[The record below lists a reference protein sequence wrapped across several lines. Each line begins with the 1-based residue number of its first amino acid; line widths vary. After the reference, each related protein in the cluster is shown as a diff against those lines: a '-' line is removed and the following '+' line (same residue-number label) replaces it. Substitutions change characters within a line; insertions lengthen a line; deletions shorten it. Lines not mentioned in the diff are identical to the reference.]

1 MNNLHNV
8 LSILN
13 MMRSQGVVAYKNHH
27 GQVVFSGMTRLT
39 KSQKDGLMQIPQKD
53 LLVAMRWQKE

>member
-13 MMRSQGVVAYKNHH
+13 MMHGQGVVAYKNQH

-39 KSQKDGLMQIPQKD
+39 KSQRDALMQIPQKD
-53 LLVAMRWQKE
+53 LLAAMRWQKG